1 MKINNRSFFR
11 QRCLA
16 YLSALTLLIM
26 AFAACTRAYT
36 PKPRSYF
43 RIDFPEKKYILY
55 QSDCSYSFEVP
66 VYAKVDPYRGNHPE
80 PCWLNIDF
88 PDYKGT
94 IHLTYKELQDNLDM
108 LVEDIHTIAYKH
120 IIKADDIIEQ
130 PFSFPERK
138 VYGIIYDIKGNT
150 ASSFNFYATDSS
162 RNFLSGALY
171 FNVIPNK
178 DSLAPV
184 VSFFS
189 ADIEHLIETLN
200 WK

>member
-1 MKINNRSFFR
+1 
-11 QRCLA
+11 
-16 YLSALTLLIM
+16 
-26 AFAACTRAYT
+26 
-36 PKPRSYF
+36 
-43 RIDFPEKKYILY
+43 
-55 QSDCSYSFEVP
+55 
-66 VYAKVDPYRGNHPE
+66 
-80 PCWLNIDF
+80 
-88 PDYKGT
+88 
-94 IHLTYKELQDNLDM
+94 M